1 MACLRE
7 LSVSPPC
14 ILTYRTSPGGM
25 LNTRFYP
32 LNSIAARRLNAT
44 DVNLHVRSAVCQGRN
59 AHGSKPKIEQL

>member
-1 MACLRE
+1 
-7 LSVSPPC
+7 
-14 ILTYRTSPGGM
+14 M

-44 DVNLHVRSAVCQGRN
+44 DVNLRVRSAVCQGRN